1 MVLEPILIA
10 GSWRPSRHPEG
21 ELRIEDPTTREPL
34 SQVYPV
40 TGQAEVEEAIA
51 AGKEA
56 AVMMRDI
63 PPVRRATFLEAMA
76 DAIEAAA
83 DSLVDIAHR
92 ESGLP
97 KEPRLA
103 AIELPRTTDQLRQ
116 AAGAARD
123 GSWRMATIDTQSNIR
138 SILNPLEGPVV
149 VFGPNNFPFAFNSAA
164 GGDFAA
170 ALAAG
175 NPVIA
180 KANTSHPG
188 TTRHLAD
195 IALQTATA
203 LNLPPALIQLIY
215 RTPRDVGALLVS
227 HPDIGATGFTGSKY
241 AGLQLKAAA
250 DKAGKPIYLEM
261 SSVNPVF
268 LLPGA
273 LQERGPDIAAE
284 FFTSCAMGAGQFCT
298 NPGLVILKD
307 DAVGRQFLAET
318 KTLFA
323 AGAPQ
328 VLLGATGPSDIAAAI
343 EVLQAHGAIVV
354 TGGAKADIPGYAYQ
368 NTLLTVRGDQF
379 LAAPEALQTEA
390 FGTVSLVVQAAD
402 EAQMAAIAARL
413 EGNLTGCIYSHSGDE
428 DEEGYHLIASALR
441 SRVGRLLNDKMPT
454 GVAVVPA
461 MNHGGPFPATGHPGF
476 TAVGI
481 PASLTRFTALHCYDA
496 VRSHRLPLELQDP
509 NPTGQMWR
517 RIDGTWTQADVW
529 A

>member
-1 MVLEPILIA
+1 MAMEPILIA
-10 GSWRPSRHPEG
+10 GSWRESQHPAG
-21 ELRIEDPTTREPL
+21 ELRIEDPSTREPL
-34 SQVYPV
+34 PQVYPV
-40 TGQAEVEEAIA
+40 TGRAEIEEAIA
-51 AGKEA
+51 AGKQAAEA
-56 AVMMRDI
+56 MRDVS
-63 PPVRRATFLEAMA
+63 PDHRAAFLEAFA
-76 DAIEAAA
+76 DGMEAEANV
-83 DSLVDIAHR
+83 LVDMAHQ

-103 AIELPRTTDQLRQ
+103 SIELPRTTDQLRQ
-116 AAGAARD
+116 AAVAARD
-123 GSWRMATIDTQSNIR
+123 GSWRMATIDTNSNIR
-138 SILNPLEGPVV
+138 SILSPLEAPVV

-170 ALAAG
+170 AVAAG

-188 TTRHLAD
+188 TTRLLAD
-195 IALQTATA
+195 IALRTVNT
-203 LNLPPALIQLIY
+203 LDLPPAMIQLVY

-273 LQERGPDIAAE
+273 LQERGEEIAAE

-307 DAVGRQFLAET
+307 DDAGNEFIGQA
-318 KTLFA
+318 KALFE

-328 VLLGATGPSDIAAAI
+328 ILLGATGPDDIA
-343 EVLQAHGAIVV
+343 ESVQVLQDHGATVI
-354 TGGAKADIPGYAYQ
+354 TGGTIADIPGYGYQ
-368 NTLLTVRGDQF
+368 NTLLTVSGDQF
-379 LAAPEALQTEA
+379 LQEAEALQTEA
-390 FGTVSLVVQAAD
+390 FGTVSLLVKARD
-402 EAQMAAIAARL
+402 EAQMATIAQEM
-413 EGNLTGCIYSHSGDE
+413 EGNLTGCIYSHAGE
-428 DEEGYHLIASALR
+428 QDEEGYHTVAAVLR
-441 SRVGRLLNDKMPT
+441 TKVGRLLNDKMPT
-454 GVAVVPA
+454 GVAVVSA
-461 MNHGGPFPATGHPGF
+461 MNHGGPYPATGHPGF

-481 PASLTRFTALHCYDA
+481 PASLIRFAALHCYDE
-496 VRSHRLPLELQDP
+496 VRSHRLPVELRDL

-517 RIDGTWTQADVW
+517 RIDGIWTQEDITA
-529 A
+529 